1 MRAAV
6 LLATRAVGR
15 QYRFARG
22 RTSLIGVIGAVVVTA
37 CSPPPASAPHVPA
50 VFVSTVRHDS
60 GATQRVLPG
69 SLRPRVESA
78 MSFRAGGKV
87 LARSVE
93 LGQTVRVGEVLG
105 RIDAEDYEL
114 AVQAAVEQQRAA
126 EVDAAQAARDA
137 ARLARLLASG
147 ASGAADVERQQARAD
162 AAAARLAQAQRQA
175 ELARNRAGHATLTAP
190 FDGIVTE
197 VRFEA
202 GQTVNEGQ
210 PVLSLAVP
218 DELELEADLPEALVA
233 ELTDW
238 QASATVGNGT
248 QAIALTLRELSPIA
262 AAGTRTFRARYALG
276 PLPPDATW
284 RMGMTA
290 ELRLKR
296 PGHVPGAEL
305 PVSALLATGVSE
317 AAVWL
322 VDAGSGALQRMP
334 VRLLAQTTDHV
345 RVAGLPEGAL
355 VVSVGGQKLDA
366 GMKVRPVPRPLV
378 AFERAATAPR

>member
-1 MRAAV
+1 MTAAP
-6 LLATRAVGR
+6 R
-15 QYRFARG
+15 
-22 RTSLIGVIGAVVVTA
+22 
-37 CSPPPASAPHVPA
+37 
-50 VFVSTVRHDS
+50 
-60 GATQRVLPG
+60 RVLPG

-78 MSFRAGGKV
+78 LSFRAGGKV

-202 GQTVNEGQ
+202 GQVVNEGQ

-248 QAIALTLRELSPIA
+248 RAIALTLRELSPIA

-296 PGHVPGAEL
+296 PGTRARRGTAGEC
-305 PVSALLATGVSE
+305 
-317 AAVWL
+317 AAR
-322 VDAGSGALQRMP
+322 DR
-334 VRLLAQTTDHV
+334 
-345 RVAGLPEGAL
+345 
-355 VVSVGGQKLDA
+355 
-366 GMKVRPVPRPLV
+366 
-378 AFERAATAPR
+378 RA